1 MTANLKPCP
10 FCANDGSGPIEHALH
25 ISHNEHD
32 WREASWSPQC
42 DKCTATMGYFVSKEE
57 AIDAWNTRKEI
68 THDHRT

>member
-1 MTANLKPCP
+1 MSEELKPCP
-10 FCANDGSGPIEHALH
+10 FCGNDGRGPIEHALH
-25 ISHNEHD
+25 ISYNEHD

-68 THDHRT
+68 AA